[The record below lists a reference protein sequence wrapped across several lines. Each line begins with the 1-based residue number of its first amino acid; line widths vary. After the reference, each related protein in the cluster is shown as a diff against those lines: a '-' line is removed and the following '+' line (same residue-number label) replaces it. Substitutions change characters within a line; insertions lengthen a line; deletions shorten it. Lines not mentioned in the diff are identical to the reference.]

1 MIHSFRTM
9 MHPFWKNGILFFQ
22 SRFFIG
28 LSQARRDDRGSGL
41 AGWVRARKSHDHG
54 FFAELRKP
62 FSACCAAVSRE
73 ARGISLIS
81 EEPILPA
88 VKGEWAPFMPF

>member
-9 MHPFWKNGILFFQ
+9 MHPFRKNGILFFQ

-41 AGWVRARKSHDHG
+41 AEMIRARKSHDHG
-54 FFAELRKP
+54 FFAELTQA
-62 FSACCAAVSRE
+62 F
-73 ARGISLIS
+73 
-81 EEPILPA
+81 LPA
-88 VKGEWAPFMPF
+88 VPLSPGMPGESA